1 MRSKAASINEG
12 DTSVTYI
19 PVPGPKTSVIRDF
32 EGSKCQTMADVWDW
46 SVKRY
51 YQVCKILALTLL
63 CRYSDKRLLGTRDVL
78 GEEDEVQPNGK
89 MFKKLELGDYR
100 WMTYEEVDAMA
111 DNFGRGLRTLGQK
124 PEQNLCLFAD
134 TRMEWL
140 VAAQASFRQ
149 SFPVVTIYTNL
160 GEEAVVHGL
169 VETGVEL
176 VITSH
181 ELLPRF
187 KKILAGGED
196 SVKTIVYMENP
207 IHRTNTSGF
216 KEGVNLI
223 SFWDVVSR

>member
-1 MRSKAASINEG
+1 M
-12 DTSVTYI
+12 
-19 PVPGPKTSVIRDF
+19 
-32 EGSKCQTMADVWDW
+32 
-46 SVKRY
+46 
-51 YQVCKILALTLL
+51 
-63 CRYSDKRLLGTRDVL
+63 L

-100 WMTYEEVDAMA
+100 WMTYEEVPSIKTNQILTLLYVQVDAMA

-187 KKILAGGED
+187 KKILAGGGD

-207 IHRTNTSGF
+207 IHRTPTTGF
-216 KEGVNLI
+216 REGVTLI
-223 SFWDVVSR
+223 SFWDVVSRYFNSTSTYQLINDLPIPGGGRR